1 MRFYEVDSSVDAI
14 MSAAMVAQTRASSMG
29 KQGKLSMNGFLQMLA
44 NAGIMMDYDGFKTV
58 FDTNPQLKNVIAQ
71 FNKDEITFVGDSDDE
86 GAGYEEPQGDMPD
99 DERVAKMA
107 QRATKMRTEE
117 FVESALLS
125 KDTREK
131 VATAI
136 DNRPTKGIF
145 PALEKYGKKFADFV
159 MKKMD
164 EGELPPHLAKMF
176 GKDGTQVDTRTD
188 VMKQMRDIVDNK
200 SAMEVTFGDGK
211 QMVDMYT
218 ASVLVQIYD
227 KVNPENKEKIVQRVG
242 TIEKFTKLMPT
253 LFNMIGEGKSPH
265 KKGTEKY
272 RKHMAA
278 MHAGMNEEDIVQ
290 EKVGRLRYEPSPY
303 EIELKKKAVQAH
315 TDGMSEQEF
324 VDAHYAEVSKRSG
337 KSVEELSKLWQAYEP
352 RNRRFK
358 ERHYGSHENRIRAF
372 YQDAKG
378 MADFEK
384 DVEDN
389 PLPASNP
396 EKETSK
402 LSLTGGSLKLGAIDP
417 STLRPARS
425 AQGRPTVDVK
435 VNRRR
440 NTEEAW
446 QAFKERSLTKAEK
459 SKMKHYEKKLPKSDF
474 IDRYGKEQGEAIYYA
489 TATKMA
495 KKNA

>member
-1 MRFYEVDSSVDAI
+1 MRFFEVDSAVDAI
-14 MSAAMVAQTRASSMG
+14 ISAAMIAQNRASQRD

-44 NAGIMMDYDGFKTV
+44 NAGVVVDYEGFKTV
-58 FDTNPQLKNVIAQ
+58 FDTNPQLANVIAK
-71 FNKDEITFVGDSDDE
+71 FDKDSITFASADAEDE

-117 FVESALLS
+117 FVEAKEIGVYKEIGGVRYYVVKNKSGKEKLFSGPTPAAKKYAMTEDYEVLPNMDRDKYQERDGLEGPIMTRS
-125 KDTREK
+125 GKVVYYDPQEGMYYDPDTDMY
-131 VATAI
+131 I
-136 DNRPTKGIF
+136 DYDDYKM
-145 PALEKYGKKFADFV
+145 LDKKTNEA
-159 MKKMD
+159 
-164 EGELPPHLAKMF
+164 ELPPHLAKMF

-200 SAMEVTFGDGK
+200 SAMEVEFGDGK

-278 MHAGMNEEDIVQ
+278 MHAGE
-290 EKVGRLRYEPSPY
+290 
-303 EIELKKKAVQAH
+303 
-315 TDGMSEQEF
+315 
-324 VDAHYAEVSKRSG
+324 
-337 KSVEELSKLWQAYEP
+337 SV
-352 RNRRFK
+352 N
-358 ERHYGSHENRIRAF
+358 
-372 YQDAKG
+372 
-378 MADFEK
+378 
-384 DVEDN
+384 
-389 PLPASNP
+389 
-396 EKETSK
+396 
-402 LSLTGGSLKLGAIDP
+402 
-417 STLRPARS
+417 
-425 AQGRPTVDVK
+425 
-435 VNRRR
+435 
-440 NTEEAW
+440 EAW
-446 QAFKERSLTKAEK
+446 QAFKERSLTKGEK
-459 SKMKHYEKKLPKSDF
+459 RKMKHYEKKLPKSDF

>member
-14 MSAAMVAQTRASSMG
+14 MSAAMVAQTRASNTG

-107 QRATKMRTEE
+107 QRATKMRTRE
-117 FVESALLS
+117 FV
-125 KDTREK
+125 
-131 VATAI
+131 
-136 DNRPTKGIF
+136 
-145 PALEKYGKKFADFV
+145 
-159 MKKMD
+159 
-164 EGELPPHLAKMF
+164 EGELPPHLSKMF

-200 SAMEVTFGDGK
+200 SAMKVKFGDGE

-265 KKGTEKY
+265 KPGTEKY

-278 MHAGMNEEDIVQ
+278 MHAGE
-290 EKVGRLRYEPSPY
+290 
-303 EIELKKKAVQAH
+303 
-315 TDGMSEQEF
+315 
-324 VDAHYAEVSKRSG
+324 
-337 KSVEELSKLWQAYEP
+337 SV
-352 RNRRFK
+352 N
-358 ERHYGSHENRIRAF
+358 
-372 YQDAKG
+372 
-378 MADFEK
+378 
-384 DVEDN
+384 
-389 PLPASNP
+389 
-396 EKETSK
+396 
-402 LSLTGGSLKLGAIDP
+402 
-417 STLRPARS
+417 
-425 AQGRPTVDVK
+425 
-435 VNRRR
+435 
-440 NTEEAW
+440 EAW
-446 QAFKERSLTKAEK
+446 QAFKERSLTKGEETKREK
-459 SKMKHYEKKLPKSDF
+459 YVKGMKKAKGDF
-474 IDRYGKEQGEAIYYA
+474 KDRYGDDAEAVMYA

>member
-1 MRFYEVDSSVDAI
+1 MRFFEVDSAVDAI
-14 MSAAMVAQTRASSMG
+14 MSAAMIAQNRASQRD

-44 NAGIMMDYDGFKTV
+44 NAGVVVDYEGFKTV
-58 FDTNPQLKNVIAQ
+58 FDTNPQLANVIAK
-71 FNKDEITFVGDSDDE
+71 FDKDSITFASADAEDE

-117 FVESALLS
+117 FV
-125 KDTREK
+125 
-131 VATAI
+131 
-136 DNRPTKGIF
+136 
-145 PALEKYGKKFADFV
+145 
-159 MKKMD
+159 

-303 EIELKKKAVQAH
+303 EIELKKKAVKAH
-315 TDGMSEQEF
+315 ADGMSEQEF
-324 VDAHYAEVSKRSG
+324 VDAHYAEVSKSSG
-337 KSVEELSKLWQAYEP
+337 KSVEELQKLWQAYEP
-352 RNRRFK
+352 RNRQFK

-417 STLRPARS
+417 ITLRPARS

-435 VNRRR
+435 VNSRR